1 MWKLKSHFCSD
12 AFLTNVPCRKSTR
25 LCTSTVL
32 ITYLQ
37 SITHD
42 DRPFLWILELC
53 LLPPVCSF
61 DPETH
66 YNIPEGKA
74 PASTL
79 CPCGPGRH
87 SQWDLFCS
95 SPGTSALGKTFPL
108 TWTIMAENILYVGKR
123 STLKHEC
130 CQRRR
135 SCFEC
140 SPPVAL
146 TWHELCL

>member
-1 MWKLKSHFCSD
+1 MPGITAPWRDPTSSLDKNGRGEWEEWAAFIGESSPFRTGLPSRETDIPSVKYPWLSEGQQGSDPSWPSMEHLEKKSMQLSKMGV
-12 AFLTNVPCRKSTR
+12 T
-25 LCTSTVL
+25 
-32 ITYLQ
+32 Q
-37 SITHD
+37 
-42 DRPFLWILELC
+42 
-53 LLPPVCSF
+53 LLHPVCSF

-108 TWTIMAENILYVGKR
+108 T
-123 STLKHEC
+123 
-130 CQRRR
+130 
-135 SCFEC
+135 
-140 SPPVAL
+140 
-146 TWHELCL
+146 